1 MIEVLFGESEAASM
15 KAAKNTI
22 VIRGKTE
29 GPVSVWLAGK
39 KKASEKGTV
48 RWIEGTPEEV
58 ICLGFMLDMGD
69 IQEEI
74 DSPYRKNLI
83 DSMYAQEPRGKDP
96 ESDQESRK
104 LSEVY
109 AGELRRLIDYLEKGE
124 TIRIWYS
131 DAPYSVCGFYQLCS
145 ILSSRKLS
153 EVYAGE
159 LRRLI
164 DYLEKGETIR
174 IWYSDAPYSV
184 CGFYQLCSILSGYEG
199 RIRVVKL
206 PQHIIHGK
214 VIVSYK
220 NWAEVAAEEFAGF
233 LQYEK
238 DLTREE
244 IRMYRCLWYELRE
257 DNSPLR
263 AVMNGRVIGV
273 GEDFYDFLIWKMLTE
288 EPVKEARLIG
298 DILGYYPVNVSD
310 WWYGKRI
317 DHFIEQ
323 GKISIVKD
331 SEKKYGRILSYALT
345 DSRRD
350 RLDKGRET
358 MGKTGIKPIVIEEIC
373 DFARKYNVK
382 KVILFGSR
390 ARGDFKEK
398 SDIDLAVQGGDFI
411 RFMLDVNEETSTL
424 LSFDIIN
431 LDEEIQSELRESIEK
446 EGKIVYEEV

>member
-1 MIEVLFGESEAASM
+1 MSVPAELKGNYRDMIEVLFGESEAASM

-22 VIRGKTE
+22 AVGKTE

-39 KKASEKGTV
+39 KKLSKKETV

-83 DSMYAQEPRGKDP
+83 DSMYAQEPRGKEP
-96 ESDQESRK
+96 ESDQEFRN
-104 LSEVY
+104 LSDVY
-109 AGELRRLIDYLEKGE
+109 AGELRRLINYLKNGE
-124 TIRIWYS
+124 S
-131 DAPYSVCGFYQLCS
+131 
-145 ILSSRKLS
+145 
-153 EVYAGE
+153 
-159 LRRLI
+159 
-164 DYLEKGETIR
+164 IR

-206 PQHIIHGK
+206 PQYIIRGK
-214 VIVSYK
+214 IIVSYK
-220 NWAEVAAEEFAGF
+220 NWAEVAAEEFADF

-244 IRMYRCLWYELRE
+244 IRMYRCLWYELKE

-263 AVMNGRVIGV
+263 AVINGRVIGV
-273 GEDFYDFLIWKMLTE
+273 SEDFYDFLIWKTLTE

-310 WWYGKRI
+310 GWYGKRI

-345 DSRRD
+345 D
-350 RLDKGRET
+350 
-358 MGKTGIKPIVIEEIC
+358 
-373 DFARKYNVK
+373 
-382 KVILFGSR
+382 
-390 ARGDFKEK
+390 
-398 SDIDLAVQGGDFI
+398 
-411 RFMLDVNEETSTL
+411 
-424 LSFDIIN
+424 
-431 LDEEIQSELRESIEK
+431 
-446 EGKIVYEEV
+446 